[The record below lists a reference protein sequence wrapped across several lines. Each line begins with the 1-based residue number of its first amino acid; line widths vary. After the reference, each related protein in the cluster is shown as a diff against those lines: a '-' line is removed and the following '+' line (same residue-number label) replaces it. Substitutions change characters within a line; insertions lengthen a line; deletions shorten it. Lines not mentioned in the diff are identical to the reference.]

1 MQLYNWD
8 NILNCLVCDFASILC
23 ATRNYWKFW
32 SKDVTEFIRLLIN
45 SINIY
50 SVPTLGMAVCAR
62 HRTTMESKEDCIE
75 NILEVEKNGFWKTVL
90 EIVEVALKEMT
101 IKT

>member
-1 MQLYNWD
+1 M
-8 NILNCLVCDFASILC
+8 
-23 ATRNYWKFW
+23 
-32 SKDVTEFIRLLIN
+32 
-45 SINIY
+45 
-50 SVPTLGMAVCAR
+50 PTLGMAVCAR